1 MLLDQGQTLY
11 GRTLAELP
19 DERGLAGM
27 VDEAVGHLAALA
39 RAPVAD
45 PYTGPAILEPEATG
59 VFFHETVGHRLEGE
73 RQKDENEGRTFKGQV
88 GQAILPAF
96 LSLRDDPTLRTS
108 AGLSLNGYYPYD
120 DEGVASRNTILV
132 EKGVLRTY
140 LTGRTPVEDAP
151 KSNGHGR
158 AQGTQRPVARMG
170 NLIIEAAD
178 AVPRATLKRML
189 LDETRKAGKP
199 YGLIIRDIT
208 GGSTNTSNYG
218 YQAFKGSPRMV
229 YRVDATT
236 GAETLVRG
244 VEMVGTPLTAVNKII
259 AASQETGVFNGFC
272 GAESGYVPVSTV
284 APATLFREIEL
295 QRTQRQK
302 ERTPLLPAPWAPAGG
317 GATP

>member
-1 MLLDQGQTLY
+1 
-11 GRTLAELP
+11 
-19 DERGLAGM
+19 
-27 VDEAVGHLAALA
+27 
-39 RAPVAD
+39 
-45 PYTGPAILEPEATG
+45 
-59 VFFHETVGHRLEGE
+59 
-73 RQKDENEGRTFKGQV
+73 
-88 GQAILPAF
+88 
-96 LSLRDDPTLRTS
+96 
-108 AGLSLNGYYPYD
+108 
-120 DEGVASRNTILV
+120 
-132 EKGVLRTY
+132 
-140 LTGRTPVEDAP
+140 
-151 KSNGHGR
+151 
-158 AQGTQRPVARMG
+158 MG